1 MHKFVKGLIKNVS
14 LLVFAIGMIGAFISY
29 DDLKE
34 QRAANK
40 DAIKVEIEKAG
51 SAAFLGKYV
60 DIHGGEAEFL
70 QTYEYGIGDMGEG
83 EEMLASEFYYPI
95 VLTQGGSPQFIV
107 VADSPPALGGDNPPS
122 RTGLLKTHSDMPD
135 KVANA
140 FAAQYPDTSFAVL
153 DTQFTPAPIA
163 RKYINFIGFLL
174 LISASFFGFR
184 WSIQEAPK
192 PEDEAQ

>member
-1 MHKFVKGLIKNVS
+1 MHKFVKGLIKNLS
-14 LLVFAIGMIGAFISY
+14 LIALAIGMIGGFISY

-51 SAAFLGKYV
+51 SGEFEGQYV
-60 DIHGGEAEFL
+60 DIHGGFADIL

-83 EEMLASEFYYPI
+83 EEMLASMFYYPI

-122 RTGLLKTHSDMPD
+122 RTGILKSHSAMPD
-135 KVANA
+135 KVADA
-140 FAAQYPDTSFAVL
+140 FAAQYPNTSFAVL

-163 RKYINFIGFLL
+163 RKYANLIGFIL
-174 LISASFFGFR
+174 LIIASFFVFR
-184 WSIQEAPK
+184 WSIREAPK